1 MDVRAA
7 SPLRAHHRLT
17 LHAPEG
23 TRNSGSPA
31 DLASGV
37 RAQIT
42 ALTIQERERLGLGGL
57 TSQTVYII
65 RMAYR
70 SDVDTDL
77 ILVEECCSQRR
88 FQIVNMVP
96 SDRNE
101 RLEITAVVGDRS
113 NAV

>member
-1 MDVRAA
+1 
-7 SPLRAHHRLT
+7 
-17 LHAPEG
+17 
-23 TRNSGSPA
+23 
-31 DLASGV
+31 
-37 RAQIT
+37 
-42 ALTIQERERLGLGGL
+42 
-57 TSQTVYII
+57 
-65 RMAYR
+65 
-70 SDVDTDL
+70 L